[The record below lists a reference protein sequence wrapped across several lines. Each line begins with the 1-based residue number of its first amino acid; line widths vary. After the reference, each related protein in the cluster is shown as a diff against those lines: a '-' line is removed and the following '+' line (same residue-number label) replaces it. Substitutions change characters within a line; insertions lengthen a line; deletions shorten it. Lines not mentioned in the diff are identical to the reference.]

1 MIKERER
8 RGSDYKIGSLIEVP
22 THLRDHRS
30 KTMYSY
36 DRPHLGDFDGTLLP
50 AQHVE
55 RHAPYNYNDRECTCN
70 ISSILAIDKCKLHNQ
85 KTGGTV
91 RMPNLVKNEKDCVV
105 LKQGW
110 VKKKTTK
117 FLLGF

>member
-1 MIKERER
+1 MIDIEMKRMIKERER

-50 AQHVE
+50 A
-55 RHAPYNYNDRECTCN
+55 
-70 ISSILAIDKCKLHNQ
+70 
-85 KTGGTV
+85 
-91 RMPNLVKNEKDCVV
+91 
-105 LKQGW
+105 
-110 VKKKTTK
+110 
-117 FLLGF
+117 